1 MIAHSRDI
9 SSASVG
15 VERDAGPAP
24 PGSSDAD
31 APAADRRAPRRA
43 IGIATALALLNLAW
57 RPLRRVLKPDYV
69 FVVYPGS
76 ELDKRRYCPAWLERL
91 LGPVVPSGISHFG
104 RYWGLMVS
112 GHATIESL
120 ESSPERFQAI
130 LDDTTRE
137 FPDVE
142 VIALAGRLP
151 SIAHRTGVEIAD
163 PFTQGS
169 RGTLCAMVAA
179 SRELAR
185 LRGLEPADMTI
196 AVIGGA
202 GFIGSQLVGELA
214 YEFGAV
220 VALDSRYAGAQRREG
235 RILFTDRVEQIAAAD
250 AVLVLTA
257 RGDDASAIVPFLA
270 PGTVLADD
278 THPEIPAP
286 LRRQIAARGATTL
299 KVTMSGDRFRT
310 RPRVPMLRSD
320 DIPGCLLEA
329 LVVLERGGSVLW
341 SQATFDRAAYELG
354 FRVRL
359 APHVDTR

>member
-1 MIAHSRDI
+1 MIAHLREVSNALPI
-9 SSASVG
+9 VG
-15 VERDAGPAP
+15 PDAGPASP
-24 PGSSDAD
+24 ASPGAD
-31 APAADRRAPRRA
+31 EPAGGWQAPRRA
-43 IGIATALALLNLAW
+43 IGQTTALALLNLAW
-57 RPLRRVLKPDYV
+57 RPLRRFLKPDYV
-69 FVVYPGS
+69 FVVYPDS
-76 ELDKRRYCPAWLERL
+76 ERDKRRYCPAWLERL
-91 LGPVVPSGISHFG
+91 LGPVVPSGISQFG

-112 GHATIESL
+112 GHATMESL

-130 LDDTTRE
+130 LDDTTEE
-137 FPDVE
+137 FPNVE

-151 SIAHRTGVEIAD
+151 SIAHRTGVEIVG

-185 LRGLEPADMTI
+185 LRGQEPAHMTI

-202 GFIGSQLVGELA
+202 GFIGSQLVRELA

-220 VALDSRYAGAQRREG
+220 IAVDSRYDGAQRRDG
-235 RILFTDRVEQIAAAD
+235 PILFTDRAEQVAAAD

-299 KVTMSGDRFRT
+299 KVTMSADHFRT

-329 LVVLERGGSVLW
+329 LVVLERGGEVLA
-341 SQATFDRAAYELG
+341 SQATFDRAAHELG

-359 APHVDTR
+359 APHVDTG

>member
-1 MIAHSRDI
+1 M
-9 SSASVG
+9 
-15 VERDAGPAP
+15 
-24 PGSSDAD
+24 
-31 APAADRRAPRRA
+31 
-43 IGIATALALLNLAW
+43 LNLAW

-76 ELDKRRYCPAWLERL
+76 EGDKRRYCPDWLGRL
-91 LGPVVPSGISHFG
+91 LGPVVPSGISQFG

-130 LDDTTRE
+130 LDQTTEE
-137 FPDVE
+137 FPGVA

-151 SIAHRTGVEIAD
+151 SIAHRTGVEIAG
-163 PFTQGS
+163 PFMQGS

-185 LRGLEPADMTI
+185 LRGRDPAHMTI

-202 GFIGSQLVGELA
+202 GFIGSQLVRELA
-214 YEFGAV
+214 YEFGSV
-220 VALDSRYAGAQRREG
+220 VALDSRYDGAQRHEG
-235 RILFTDRVEQIAAAD
+235 TIVFTDRAEEVTAAD
-250 AVLVLTA
+250 GVLVLTA

-278 THPEIPAP
+278 THPEMPAP
-286 LRRQIAARGATTL
+286 LRQQIAARGAVTL
-299 KVTMSGDRFRT
+299 KVTMSADRFRT
-310 RPRVPMLRSD
+310 RPRVPRFRSD

-329 LVVLERGGSVLW
+329 LVVLERGSAVLG
-341 SQATFDRAAYELG
+341 SQATFDRAAHELG

-359 APHVDTR
+359 APHVDIG